1 MALEML
7 RNSPFWPSLNEFLD
21 RYELHNDQKPTE
33 ERIKTASTFSSFNF
47 FFDEV
52 WIGLGWIPLSL
63 SLALSSPIQYN
74 PVHSNLI

>member
-33 ERIKTASTFSSFNF
+33 ERIKTDSTFSSFNF
-47 FFDEV
+47 FFDE
-52 WIGLGWIPLSL
+52 I
-63 SLALSSPIQYN
+63 
-74 PVHSNLI
+74 

>member
-33 ERIKTASTFSSFNF
+33 ERIKTDSTFSSFNF
-47 FFDEV
+47 FF
-52 WIGLGWIPLSL
+52 
-63 SLALSSPIQYN
+63 
-74 PVHSNLI
+74 